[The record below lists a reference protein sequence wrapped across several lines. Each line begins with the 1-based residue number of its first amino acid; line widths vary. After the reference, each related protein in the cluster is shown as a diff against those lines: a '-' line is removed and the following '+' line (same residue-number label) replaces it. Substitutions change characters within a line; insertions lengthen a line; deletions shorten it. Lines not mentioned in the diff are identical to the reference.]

1 MWFCWLKLYLMQK
14 LVKVH
19 VYNIRAIAKYCT
31 QVELD
36 QALISESLQTLLH
49 VAGYM
54 IGNLRFGKLLL
65 TMVSRHQASML
76 EHLEDIEQLA
86 AMINPPF
93 MQRSLQLAIK
103 KLQ

>member
-1 MWFCWLKLYLMQK
+1 MYVIF
-14 LVKVH
+14 H
-19 VYNIRAIAKYCT
+19 CT

-36 QALISESLQTLLH
+36 KVLISETLQALLH

-54 IGNLRFGKLLL
+54 TGNLRFGKLLL
-65 TMVSRHQASML
+65 TMVSRHQVSML
-76 EHLEDIEQLA
+76 EHLGDLEQLT
-86 AMINPPF
+86 AMITPAF